1 MPDTS
6 LGTAALRC
14 VTCVWL
20 VLAMQQPPSKTPEQ
34 AKNS

>member
-6 LGTAALRC
+6 RGTVALQC
-14 VTCVWL
+14 VSCACL
-20 VLAMQQPPSKTPEQ
+20 ALAMQQPPSKTPEQ